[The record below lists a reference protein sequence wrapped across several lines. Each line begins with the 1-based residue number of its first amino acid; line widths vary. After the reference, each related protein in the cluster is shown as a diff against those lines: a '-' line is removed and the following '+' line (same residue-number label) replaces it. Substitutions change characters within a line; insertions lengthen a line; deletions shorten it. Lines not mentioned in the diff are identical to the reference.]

1 MAVRL
6 SFTVSD
12 VNTVVLI
19 YDYIEVARSDT
30 TSTPVDLSGGGGP
43 YDLLPGALLPAV
55 DGHPILL
62 DAGITNYAIYDLGG
76 LSTSWYISRYVKYD
90 GAGGYDAVS
99 GWSDPVLGE
108 PGDLF
113 YNPLF
118 PPEIAYGTEDQLIID
133 RIRRLIGD
141 PLGLRRE
148 YGDEAASSIHFDN
161 KTYELDEKG
170 WPVSVTM
177 AGTQMNDNTD
187 PTINGYRY
195 LIFDQD
201 IATTTW
207 SGGIEYGVDIWYYTF
222 RWADREIM
230 EAYDTC
236 PPPLGLTAV
245 TATSEAYMLQT
256 AVELLY
262 SEVWHDSGED
272 GARIADEGS
281 RYDPSPG
288 LEARRKLLDDI
299 QRRLDRI
306 IQSLILTGV
315 EGVLLD

>member
-1 MAVRL
+1 MIRL
-6 SFTVSD
+6 AFTVND
-12 VNTVVLI
+12 VNTVVQI
-19 YDYIEVARSDT
+19 YDYIEVAMSNT
-30 TSTPVDLSGGGGP
+30 QSAQPADLTNYTLFSGTQ
-43 YDLLPGALLPAV
+43 AV
-55 DGHPILL
+55 PINGHPLPLVTGVTQYTLI
-62 DAGITNYAIYDLGG
+62 DGDGTAQD
-76 LSTSWYISRYVKYD
+76 WYMSRYVNYTTS
-90 GAGGYDAVS
+90 AYS
-99 GWSDPVLGE
+99 GWSEPVLGE

-170 WPVSVTM
+170 WPVAVTM
-177 AGTQMNDNTD
+177 AGTQMNDSTD

-195 LIFDQD
+195 LRFSQD

-230 EAYDTC
+230 TAYDNC
-236 PPPLGLTAV
+236 PPPLGLTTV

-272 GARIADEGS
+272 GARLSDEGS
-281 RYDPSPG
+281 KYDPSPG

-299 QRRLDRI
+299 QRRLDKI

-315 EGVLLD
+315 EGVLID

>member
-1 MAVRL
+1 MGVKL

-12 VNTVVLI
+12 VNTVKII

-30 TSTPVDLSGGGGP
+30 TSLPATLSGAGGP
-43 YDLLPGALLPAV
+43 YNLLPGAGLPVV

-62 DAGITNYAIYDLGG
+62 DEGVTNYSIYDDNG
-76 LSTSWYISRYVKYD
+76 LSTSWYISRYVNY
-90 GAGGYDAVS
+90 GTGTYS

-118 PPEIAYGTEDQLIID
+118 PPEIAYGTADQLIID

-148 YGDEAASSIHFDN
+148 YGEEAASSIHFDN

-170 WPVSVTM
+170 YPVMVTM
-177 AGTQMNDNTD
+177 AGRSMNDNTD
-187 PTINGYRY
+187 PTINGYRF
-195 LIFDQD
+195 LIFDED
-201 IATTTW
+201 IAITTW

-222 RWADREIM
+222 RWSDRQIM
-230 EAYDTC
+230 EAYDNC
-236 PPPLGLTAV
+236 PPPVGLTTI

-256 AVELLY
+256 AIELLY
-262 SEVWHDSGED
+262 LEVWHDSGED

-288 LEARRKLLDDI
+288 LETRRALLDNL
-299 QRRLDRI
+299 QRRLDKLT
-306 IQSLILTGV
+306 QSLILTGI
-315 EGVLLD
+315 EGVLID

>member
-1 MAVRL
+1 MINLA
-6 SFTVSD
+6 FTVSD
-12 VNTVVLI
+12 VNTVRLI
-19 YDYIEVARSDT
+19 YDYIEVARSQT
-30 TSTPVDLSGGGGP
+30 E
-43 YDLLPGALLPAV
+43 LPA
-55 DGHPILL
+55 DL
-62 DAGITNYAIYDLGG
+62 TNYTVISGTNFPITLVQGTTQYTAVDEDGTAI
-76 LSTSWYISRYVKYD
+76 SWYISRYVNNTRD
-90 GAGGYDAVS
+90 SIS

-118 PPEIAYGTEDQLIID
+118 PPEIAYGSSDQLIID
-133 RIRRLIGD
+133 RIRRLVGD

-177 AGTQMNDNTD
+177 AGVQMNDSTD
-187 PTINGYRY
+187 PTVNGYRY
-195 LIFDQD
+195 LRFNED
-201 IATTTW
+201 IAVTTW
-207 SGGIEYGVDIWYYTF
+207 SGGIEYGVDIWYYTH

-230 EAYDTC
+230 TAYDTC
-236 PPPLGLTAV
+236 PPPLGLTTT

-256 AVELLY
+256 AIELLY
-262 SEVWHDSGED
+262 SESWHDSGED

-288 LEARRKLLDDI
+288 LEARKKLLDDI
-299 QRRLDRI
+299 QKRLDRI
-306 IQSLILTGV
+306 IQSLILTGI
-315 EGVLLD
+315 EGILID

>member
-12 VNTVVLI
+12 VNTVKLI

-30 TSTPVDLSGGGGP
+30 DSLPATLSGGGGP
-43 YDLLPGALLPAV
+43 YALLPGAGLPVV
-55 DGHPILL
+55 DGHPIFLET
-62 DAGITNYAIYDLGG
+62 GTTNYSIYDEYG
-76 LSTSWYISRYVKYD
+76 LTTSWYISRYVNYTTS
-90 GAGGYDAVS
+90 AYS

-118 PPEIAYGTEDQLIID
+118 PPEIAYGTADQLVID

-148 YGDEAASSIHFDN
+148 YGDEASSSIHFDN

-170 WPVSVTM
+170 YPVSVTM
-177 AGTQMNDNTD
+177 AGVQMNDNTD

-195 LIFDQD
+195 LRFDED

-207 SGGIEYGVDIWYYTF
+207 SGGVEYGVDIWYYTF

-236 PPPLGLTAV
+236 PPPVGLTTL

-256 AVELLY
+256 AIELLY

-272 GARIADEGS
+272 GAIIADEGS
-281 RYDPSPG
+281 RYSPEPG
-288 LEARRKLLDDI
+288 LATRRALLDSL
-299 QRRLDRI
+299 QKRLDKLVK
-306 IQSLILTGV
+306 SLLLTGIT
-315 EGVLLD
+315 GVLID

>member
-1 MAVRL
+1 MINLA
-6 SFTVSD
+6 FTVSD
-12 VNTVVLI
+12 VNTVMLI
-19 YDYIEVARSDT
+19 YSQIEVARSQ
-30 TSTPVDLSGGGGP
+30 VE
-43 YDLLPGALLPAV
+43 LPA
-55 DGHPILL
+55 DL
-62 DAGITNYAIYDLGG
+62 TNYTVISGTSFPIDLVQGAPQYTAVDEDG
-76 LSTSWYISRYVKYD
+76 TATSWYISRYINTGTSSY
-90 GAGGYDAVS
+90 S

-118 PPEIAYGTEDQLIID
+118 PPEIAYGSSDQLIID
-133 RIRRLIGD
+133 RIRRLVGD

-177 AGTQMNDNTD
+177 AGAQMNDSTD

-195 LIFDQD
+195 LRFNQD
-201 IATTTW
+201 IAVTTW

-222 RWADREIM
+222 RWADRQIM

-236 PPPLGLTAV
+236 PPPLGLTTV

-272 GARIADEGS
+272 GARLSDEGS
-281 RYDPSPG
+281 KYDPSPG

-299 QRRLDRI
+299 QRRLDKI

-315 EGVLLD
+315 EGVLID

>member
-12 VNTVVLI
+12 VSTVVLI

-30 TSTPVDLSGGGGP
+30 ISTPATLSGGGGP
-43 YDLLPGALLPAV
+43 YDLLPGALLPVV

-62 DAGITNYAIYDLGG
+62 DANINNYVIYDENGA
-76 LSTSWYISRYVKYD
+76 STSWYISRYVKYD
-90 GAGGYDAVS
+90 GAEGYDAAS

-118 PPEIAYGTEDQLIID
+118 PPEVAYGTADQLIID

-170 WPVSVTM
+170 YPVSVTM
-177 AGTQMNDNTD
+177 AGIQMNDNTD

-195 LIFDQD
+195 LRFDQD
-201 IATTTW
+201 IAVTTW
-207 SGGIEYGVDIWYYTF
+207 SGSIEYGVDIWYYTF

-230 EAYDTC
+230 EAYDKC
-236 PPPLGLTAV
+236 PPPLGLTTI

-256 AVELLY
+256 AIELLY
-262 SEVWHDSGED
+262 SEAWHDSGED

-288 LEARRKLLDDI
+288 LETRKKLLDDI
-299 QRRLDRI
+299 QKRLDKL
-306 IQSLILTGV
+306 IQSLLLTGI